1 MNKLFTLLFIF
12 FSVSIIKVNA
22 QASAFEEG
30 FIINSQD
37 TIRGYI
43 KSVSD
48 LDLSK
53 SVQFKTDINSEIV
66 TDYLPGDIAGFGF
79 NNTGFRFATV
89 IVEILKGANLTYHK
103 RFAKLIL
110 SGYTDL
116 YKLPIPKEEQS
127 IATTKGNTLLYI
139 LRKDTTDYTLGLY
152 ETMSSIHVQK
162 NKRYIGMLKA
172 AFNDCESLK
181 LNLDKLNFNDKAI
194 LEAVT
199 EYNRCKAP
207 AQQSILQ
214 AYEAKAVVKRGPEL
228 SYAKL
233 YIPKEP
239 ANVSGQG
246 FSAGYFWDIIQP
258 GESRKYSTKLGLNYT
273 YYLRKT
279 DSTDPEIED
288 VVIHYV
294 RMPFSVQYNLKDPI
308 ISTTVPFF
316 SVGFT
321 TQISQKLN
329 SADLMPLPSVGIGM
343 YLNKFRLSAL
353 LENEGFKLSNPKI
366 LSVAIGFR
374 VK

>member
-22 QASAFEEG
+22 QTSAFEEG
-30 FIINSQD
+30 YIINSQD

-43 KSVSD
+43 KSASD
-48 LDLSK
+48 LDLSN

-66 TDYLPGDIAGFGF
+66 KNYLPGDITGFGF
-79 NNTGFRFATV
+79 NNTGFRFTTV
-89 IVEILKGANLTYHK
+89 RVEIIKGSNVTYHK

-116 YKLPIPKEEQS
+116 YKLPIPQEEQS
-127 IATTKGNTLLYI
+127 IITSKGNTFLYV
-139 LRKDTTDYTLGLY
+139 LQKDTTDYTLGLY
-152 ETMSSIHVQK
+152 ETIIGIHVSK

-172 AFNDCESLK
+172 AFNDCENLK
-181 LNLDKLNFNDKAI
+181 INLDRLNFNDKAI

-199 EYNRCKAP
+199 AYNTCKSP
-207 AQQSILQ
+207 AQQSTLHV
-214 AYEAKAVVKRGPEL
+214 YEAKAIVKRGPEL
-228 SYAKL
+228 SYAQL

-246 FSAGYFWDIIQP
+246 VSVGYFWDIIQP
-258 GESRKYSTKLGLNYT
+258 GESRKYSTKLGLNYM

-279 DSTDPEIED
+279 DSKDPEIED
-288 VVIHYV
+288 VVIHSV
-294 RMPFSVQYNLKDPI
+294 RLPFSVQYNLKDPI

-316 SVGFT
+316 SIGFT
-321 TQISQKLN
+321 TQMTHEFN
-329 SADLMPLPSVGIGM
+329 SADLMPFPSVGIGM
-343 YLNKFRLSAL
+343 YVNKFRFSAL

-366 LSVAIGFR
+366 LNVAIGFR